1 MKIITKSKSKK
12 MLEYS
17 KQVLRKVSFDVSL
30 FKKELAK
37 AYQNLL
43 EEEVEELIQW
53 VKNNFGPHYVLQP
66 IYIKN

>member
-1 MKIITKSKSKK
+1 MAKN

-17 KQVLRKVSFDVSL
+17 KELLRKVSFDVKL

-43 EEEVEELIQW
+43 EEEVEELKKW
-53 VKNNFGPHYVLQP
+53 VITNFGAQYCLTP
-66 IYIKN
+66 IYATK